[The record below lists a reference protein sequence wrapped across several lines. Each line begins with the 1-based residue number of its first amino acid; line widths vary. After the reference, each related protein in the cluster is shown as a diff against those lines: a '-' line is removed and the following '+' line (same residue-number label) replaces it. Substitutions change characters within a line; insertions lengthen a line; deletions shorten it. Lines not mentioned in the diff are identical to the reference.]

1 MNLSKQSLILFL
13 SLTVA
18 GAFAQGVN
26 LFPTKQI
33 RVVVPI
39 TAGSAT
45 DTIVRAVAEK
55 MRSNL
60 GQTLLIDNRPGA
72 GTTIGAS
79 IVAKS
84 TPDGYTLLANST
96 AQTANPFL
104 YKNLSYDGVADFV
117 GVTPLASMPNILVVS
132 ASSPF
137 KTVSDLVATAKT
149 RPGQLNY
156 ASAGTGT
163 GTHLSAEKFRIAANI
178 VAEHIPLK
186 GSPEAITEIISGRL
200 DWYFAPGVTVINLI
214 KEGKLRALAVGSK
227 NRSSL
232 FPGLPTTEEAGI
244 PGSALN
250 FWVALFAPAKTPK
263 DVLEKLNSEANS
275 ALQSPE
281 VKAIFSR
288 LGAEPI
294 IQSVADFNKGLE
306 EEFRITQSLVNS
318 ANIKSQD

>member
-1 MNLSKQSLILFL
+1 MNLFKMGILLL
-13 SLTVA
+13 SLTV
-18 GAFAQGVN
+18 GSVLAQSIN
-26 LFPTKQI
+26 SFPAKQI

-45 DTIVRAVAEK
+45 DTVVRAVAEK

-84 TPDGYTLLANST
+84 LPDGYTLLANST
-96 AQTANPFL
+96 AQTANPYL
-104 YKNLSYDGVADFV
+104 YKNLPYDGVGDFV

-137 KTVSDLVATAKT
+137 KTVGDLVAAAKA

-156 ASAGTGT
+156 ASAGSGT

-232 FPGLPTTEEAGI
+232 FPNLPTTEEAGV

-263 DVLEKLNSEANS
+263 DILEKLNMEANA
-275 ALQSPE
+275 ALQSQE

-288 LGAEPI
+288 LGAEPMT
-294 IQSVADFNKGLE
+294 QSVAEFNKGLE
-306 EEFRITQSLVNS
+306 EEFRITQALVNM

>member
-1 MNLSKQSLILFL
+1 MNLFRQSIFIFL
-13 SLTVA
+13 SCCCGIV
-18 GAFAQGVN
+18 FAQN
-26 LFPTKQI
+26 NSFPAKQI
-33 RVVVPI
+33 RIVVPI

-45 DTIVRAVAEK
+45 DTVVRAVAEK
-55 MRSNL
+55 MRSNI

-96 AQTANPFL
+96 AQTANPYL
-104 YKNLSYDGVADFV
+104 YKNLPYDGIADFI
-117 GVTPLASMPNILVVS
+117 GVTPLASMPNILVVPPNS
-132 ASSPF
+132 QF
-137 KTVSDLVATAKT
+137 KTVGDLVAAAKAK
-149 RPGQLNY
+149 PGQLNY
-156 ASAGTGT
+156 ASAGSGT

-178 VAEHIPLK
+178 KAEHIPLK

-227 NRSSL
+227 TRSNL
-232 FPGLPTTEEAGI
+232 FPGLPTTEEAGV
-244 PGSALN
+244 PNSALD

-263 DVLEKLNSEANS
+263 DVLEKLNMEANL
-275 ALQSPE
+275 ALQSSE

-288 LGAEPI
+288 LGAEPLT
-294 IQSVADFNKGLE
+294 QSVAEFNKALE
-306 EEFRITQSLVNS
+306 EDFRNTQNLVNA
-318 ANIKSQD
+318 ANIKAQD